1 MTLNSDNG
9 ILTVGG
15 DSTGAVKALDDVKKK
30 AEEVATNTTK
40 MGPSITTLIDK
51 YGGLAAK
58 IGGAGLAS
66 KLMLDSF
73 NQFQAASKMS
83 ADLFSQLGESGWL
96 GVTAVN
102 SITDAADNMIKVQ
115 TAASAW
121 NKLVNSDLHM
131 TQKTVENLAKMSV
144 DLGRKYG
151 VAADQIMTEM
161 SNAMAGGELSA
172 LRRYGIVLDE
182 ADANIAANKKAM
194 EEYGRVASET
204 EKKNAKAELVAK
216 EIDKR
221 YKDVIISASD
231 LNEIEAKYTNTKQKN
246 MAIVAKTMEGT
257 AKSVQSV
264 MHAFKDAKD
273 AMLGF
278 ANGLDN
284 PDDKAII
291 AIRQNIEKEAWKAS
305 GFIKEELG
313 KNLTDKSWTGIT
325 NALKQ
330 EVTSITS
337 TLDMYQKHKKLVTD
351 EDVKQ
356 IKVALADREL
366 LAQKAKDEVKGL
378 EESIKLQRAN
388 LKEQSGSQAKLMQ
401 ERRAI
406 IRDDINGLEKS
417 LEQAKKREKIQS
429 RIVEK
434 QKELLMDYG
443 LADAM
448 STTDKMLQNMFNYG
462 KESAEQLRVQQVLS
476 DSFIKTIEKQG
487 KITDKDKVA
496 AKDRID
502 LLTSEWKT
510 KEELL
515 NNLEL
520 EVAKTE
526 DIIAKKKKISIEDRA
541 RHERNKEIVKTL
553 KSEQDEMTKLIGI
566 LQNIMQGIFE
576 KSDKPTTKQGG
587 LPAAW
592 EAEFGRIMKVIKRGN
607 EDAKAAIQA
616 EFGSLDR
623 SVILTKLKEKS
634 DQVLQLEKQY
644 QEKRQKQL
652 EDANQKLIDEEKEYN
667 EWQEKGQNQY
677 KSILQ
682 KGYDEEKQIIDE
694 MFLHQKEIID
704 KKNKIDQDDELS
716 YEEKIRA
723 AKDHYAKLQDA
734 AQKHYEKMRDIYLKI
749 AADEG
754 ASAELK
760 AKAAADEKAAQDAKN
775 KIVEEGESKL
785 VEIQRAKE
793 RERKQVRDAAKQE
806 IISYGED
813 LLRSTSNSMYDA
825 MTMSNEALKESTLSR
840 GEMLRRSLKETLSTI
855 SKEAFVKS
863 LMETA
868 YGIAAV
874 ATGNPKAGAH
884 FAAAAAFAGVA
895 GVALGASKGIS
906 APSDAEI
913 SRRKEKMNAETKSNS
928 AASVG
933 GTSSG
938 SGTKIINVYFPS
950 GVILGDRD
958 SIVKTLND
966 AENEASRRGRL

>member
-40 MGPSITTLIDK
+40 MGPSVTTLIDK

-73 NQFQAASKMS
+73 NQFQTASKMS

-131 TQKTVENLAKMSV
+131 TQETVENLAKMSV

-151 VAADQIMTEM
+151 VAADQIMAEM

-231 LNEIEAKYTNTKQKN
+231 INEIEAKYTNTKQKN

-284 PDDKAII
+284 LDDKAII
-291 AIRQNIEKEAWKAS
+291 AIRQNIEKEARKAS
-305 GFIKEELG
+305 GFLEEKLG
-313 KNLTDKSWTGIT
+313 KNLSDQSWTGIAE
-325 NALKQ
+325 ALKQ
-330 EVTSITS
+330 EVNSITS

-356 IKVALADREL
+356 IKGALADREL
-366 LAQKAKDEVKGL
+366 LAQKAKDEVKAL
-378 EESIKLQRAN
+378 EEAIKLQRAN
-388 LKEQSGSQAKLMQ
+388 LKEQGVAQTRLMQ
-401 ERRAI
+401 ERRAT
-406 IRDDINGLEKS
+406 IRDEINGLEKT
-417 LEQAKKREKIQS
+417 LKQAKQREKIQS
-429 RIVEK
+429 QIVEK
-434 QKELLMDYG
+434 QKELLTDYG
-443 LADAM
+443 LTDAM

-476 DSFIKTIEKQG
+476 DNFIKTIEKQG

-510 KEELL
+510 KESLL

-541 RHERNKEIVKTL
+541 RHERNKEIIKTL

-566 LQNIMQGIFE
+566 LQNIMQGIFK
-576 KSDKPTTKQGG
+576 KSDKPPAQQGG

-644 QEKRQKQL
+644 QEKRQKQID
-652 EDANQKLIDEEKEYN
+652 ESNQKLLDEEKEYK
-667 EWQEKGQNQY
+667 EAVEKGKTQY
-677 KSILQ
+677 QSMLQ
-682 KGYDEEKQIIDE
+682 RTYDEEKNE
-694 MFLHQKEIID
+694 ID
-704 KKNKIDQDDELS
+704 KILNKKKEAIEKEKKTDNEEDLS
-716 YEEKIRA
+716 YNERRSKTLS
-723 AKDHYAKLQDA
+723 HYGKLQHA
-734 AQKHYEKMRDIYLKI
+734 AWEHYKAMREIYLKI
-749 AADEG
+749 AQDEN
-754 ASAELK
+754 ATEEQKKK
-760 AKAAADEKAAQDAKN
+760 ARDDEHAALLARN

-785 VEIQRAKE
+785 VEIQKAKE

-813 LLRSTSNSMYDA
+813 LLRSTSTSMYDA

-840 GEMLRRSLKETLSTI
+840 GEMLRRSLKETLATI

-874 ATGNPKAGAH
+874 ATGNPKASAH

-906 APSDAEI
+906 APSDAEV
-913 SRRKEKMNAETKSNS
+913 SRRKEKMNNETKSNS
-928 AASVG
+928 SASVG

-938 SGTKIINVYFPS
+938 TGTKIINVYFPN

-958 SIVKTLND
+958 SIVKTLNE